1 MQPICAASSSPS
13 YLFLLKFQIS
23 EMAIFTYPAIFW
35 SVSLF
40 SIFWIFFNF
49 VKLSKNKF
57 LLKILRYRNF
67 EKCSGLEIG
76 SDGVNGSSTS
86 DQNRRI
92 SIYVQTWVSFMEN
105 IQLVGKIIQL
115 DLVNNIKEVILESH
129 GCSVFRCCWCV
140 VGKYMTNIFDGCDV
154 DKVCH

>member
-1 MQPICAASSSPS
+1 MQPICAASSSPL
-13 YLFLLKFQIS
+13 YLFLLKFQVS

>member
-76 SDGVNGSSTS
+76 SDGANGSSTS